1 MDSRKTLS
9 TVVSAAVAASGLLA
23 AAPSFALPVQAQGR
37 AELQMLQIKIYN
49 IDEGP
54 DSGGEFRFYND
65 ERHLRALTT
74 LDVDSATNPTG
85 LNIRQIVNYTRI
97 GTLPAASDSR
107 SAPASDQFGTVEG
120 GNLDDEGAFVG
131 GHIEGGCT
139 VFALDTSCQ
148 GSGGVS
154 STATGTAVPGF
165 WNLIIAPGTAVE
177 LTATSFVEVWLRET
191 CLLTCGRIRAQAE
204 LLAQFG
210 PESPANPGLPIL
222 NQLQTLSAINE
233 LFYNAA
239 NLGNTGNLFYDS
251 RGQEL
256 RVLFENRTQGE
267 LMGRVRWLTNVIGVS
282 AVPEP
287 GSLALLGLGL
297 GLLGAVR
304 RRPRD

>member
-1 MDSRKTLS
+1 MDSRKTLL

-23 AAPSFALPVQAQGR
+23 AAPTFALPVQAQGR

-54 DSGGEFRFYND
+54 DSSGEFRFYND

-74 LDVDSATNPTG
+74 LNVDSVTNRTD
-85 LNIRQIVNYTRI
+85 LNFRQIVDYTRI

-107 SAPASDQFGTVEG
+107 FETASDQYATVEG
-120 GNLDDEGAFVG
+120 GNLDDEGAFEG

-154 STATGTAVPGF
+154 STATGQAVPGF

-191 CLLTCGRIRAQAE
+191 CLSTCGNISAQAD
-204 LLAQFG
+204 LLAEFG
-210 PESPANPGLPIL
+210 PEDPANPGLPVS
-222 NQLQTLSAINE
+222 LSRRRAVNT
-233 LFYNAA
+233 LFYDAA

-267 LMGRVRWLTNVIGVS
+267 LIGRVRWLTNVVGVS

-304 RRPRD
+304 RRPRG

>member
-1 MDSRKTLS
+1 MDSRKTLL

-23 AAPSFALPVQAQGR
+23 AAPTFALPVQAQGR
-37 AELQMLQIKIYN
+37 AELQMLQIRIYN

-54 DSGGEFRFYND
+54 DSSGEFRFYND

-120 GNLDDEGAFVG
+120 GNLDDEGAFEG

-154 STATGTAVPGF
+154 STATGQAVPGF

-191 CLLTCGRIRAQAE
+191 CLSTCGNIFAQAD
-204 LLAQFG
+204 LLAEFG
-210 PESPANPGLPIL
+210 PEDPDNPGLP
-222 NQLQTLSAINE
+222 LSLSRRRSVNT
-233 LFYNAA
+233 LFYDAVDF
-239 NLGNTGNLFYDS
+239 GNTGNLFHDS
-251 RGQEL
+251 RSQDL

-267 LMGRVRWLTNVIGVS
+267 LIGRVRWLTNVIGES
-282 AVPEP
+282 AAVPEP

-304 RRPRD
+304 RRPRG

>member
-1 MDSRKTLS
+1 
-9 TVVSAAVAASGLLA
+9 
-23 AAPSFALPVQAQGR
+23 
-37 AELQMLQIKIYN
+37 MLQIKIYN
-49 IDEGP
+49 IDQGP
-54 DSGGEFRFYND
+54 DSSGEFRFFND

-74 LDVDSATNPTG
+74 LNVDSVTNRTD
-85 LNIRQIVNYTRI
+85 LNFRQIVDYTRI

-107 SAPASDQFGTVEG
+107 FETASDQYATVEG
-120 GNLDDEGAFVG
+120 GNLDDEGAFEG

-154 STATGTAVPGF
+154 STATGMAVPGF

-191 CLLTCGRIRAQAE
+191 CLLTCGNISAQAD
-204 LLAQFG
+204 LLAEFG
-210 PESPANPGLPIL
+210 PEDPANPGLPL
-222 NQLQTLSAINE
+222 SFSRRRAANTLI
-233 LFYNAA
+233 YDAA
-239 NLGNTGNLFYDS
+239 NLGNTGNLFHDS

-267 LMGRVRWLTNVIGVS
+267 LIGRVRWLTNVLGES
-282 AVPEP
+282 AVPVPEP

-304 RRPRD
+304 RRPGG

>member
-23 AAPSFALPVQAQGR
+23 AAPAFALPVQAQGR

-54 DSGGEFRFYND
+54 DSGGEFRFFND

-74 LDVDSATNPTG
+74 LDFDSATNPTG
-85 LNIRQIVNYTRI
+85 FNIRQVVNYTRI

-107 SAPASDQFGTVEG
+107 SAPTSDQFGTVEG
-120 GNLDDEGAFVG
+120 GNLDDEGAFEG

-154 STATGTAVPGF
+154 TTATGIAEPGF
-165 WNLIIAPGTAVE
+165 WNLIIGPGTAVE

-191 CLLTCGRIRAQAE
+191 CLLTCGNIYAQAD
-204 LLAQFG
+204 LLAEFG
-210 PESPANPGLPIL
+210 PEDPENPGLPL
-222 NQLQTLSAINE
+222 SLSRRRAVNTL
-233 LFYNAA
+233 LYDAA
-239 NLGNTGNLFYDS
+239 DFGNTGNLFYDS
-251 RGQEL
+251 RSQDL
-256 RVLFENRTQGE
+256 RILFENRTDGE
-267 LMGRVRWLTNVIGVS
+267 LIGRVRWLTNVLGVS
-282 AVPEP
+282 AVPVPEP

-304 RRPRD
+304 RRPRG